1 VDSKSPVPVPSKTLG
16 GEELLREEAARLL
29 GPFKFH
35 ASQKREMFAA
45 FKAHPDGVERCALR
59 ARAAGSRSGTT
70 GAGLLLSMVRAGEHE
85 LEPDLTA
92 QRPTGW
98 RFVRGEGGAAGTYVE
113 DEAGVDRL
121 PAAYDFTTHNPVLT
135 APRPD
140 EIEVAPVTDAVKA
153 ELDRLA
159 GRSVGVTAP

>member
-1 VDSKSPVPVPSKTLG
+1 VTESRRNPITPDPYPTNNLG
-16 GEELLREEAARLL
+16 GEDLLREEATRLL

-45 FKAHPDGVERCALR
+45 FKAHPEGVERCALR
-59 ARAAGSRSGTT
+59 AKAAGSRSGTT
-70 GAGLLLSMVRAGEHE
+70 GAGLLLSMVRSGEHE

-98 RFVRGEGGAAGTYVE
+98 RWVRGDGGASGTYVE

-121 PAAYDFTTHNPVLT
+121 PASYDFTTHNPVMT
-135 APRPD
+135 EPRPD
-140 EIEVAPVTDAVKA
+140 EVEVAPVTDAVKRK
-153 ELDRLA
+153 LDRLA
-159 GRSVGVTAP
+159 GRP